1 MIKQAKWYIHPI
13 LIFTLSTV
21 ALGISL
27 FLYIYW
33 YWTVSESLK
42 SIIARYQLDPNQF
55 FEAQTWVV
63 ILVLSILVGI
73 ILTGI
78 LIIFNYNLK
87 ALQLY
92 RLQHS
97 FINNFTHEL
106 KTPVT
111 SLKIFLE
118 TFARHEIPR
127 EDQLKYIEFMLQDI
141 ERLSLNINSILN
153 VARMESKVYEGEFTP
168 VHIVEFI
175 GNFLDGNTH
184 VFRES
189 EIRVEDT
196 NGREYLLALNVPL
209 FEILL
214 MNIFTNAIKYND
226 SERPRIDV
234 SFGLQD
240 KMLQIRFRDNG
251 IGIARNERKKIF
263 RKFYQGSHKEDRV
276 LVRGSGIGLYMVQQI
291 AKLHKGK
298 VSADS
303 EGAGKG
309 SVFTLSLP
317 IRQELQE
324 HS

>member
-1 MIKQAKWYIHPI
+1 M
-13 LIFTLSTV
+13 
-21 ALGISL
+21 
-27 FLYIYW
+27 
-33 YWTVSESLK
+33 TVSSSLK

-73 ILTGI
+73 ILIGI
-78 LIIFNYNLK
+78 LIIFNYNMK
-87 ALQLY
+87 SLQLY
-92 RLQHS
+92 RLQNS

-127 EDQLKYIEFMLQDI
+127 EEQLKYIGFMLQDI

-153 VARMESKVYEGEFTP
+153 VARMESRVYEGEFTA
-168 VHIVEFI
+168 VKIVEFVR
-175 GNFLDGNTH
+175 NFLAGNTH
-184 VFRES
+184 IFRDS
-189 EIRVEDT
+189 EIRVEDAD
-196 NGREYLLALNVPL
+196 GRDYVLELNVPL

-214 MNIFTNAIKYND
+214 MNIFTNAIRYND
-226 SERPRIDV
+226 SEKPRVDV

-240 KMLQIRFRDNG
+240 KMLQVCFRDNG
-251 IGIARNERKKIF
+251 IGIAKNERKKIF
-263 RKFYQGSHKEDRV
+263 RKFYQGSRHEDRV

-298 VSADS
+298 IAADS

-317 IRQELQE
+317 FQPKLQEL
-324 HS
+324 S

>member
-1 MIKQAKWYIHPI
+1 MLKQTRWYIHPI
-13 LIFTLSTV
+13 LIFALSTIT
-21 ALGISL
+21 LGISL

-33 YWTVSESLK
+33 YVTVSSSLK

-73 ILTGI
+73 ILIGI
-78 LIIFNYNLK
+78 LIIFNYNMK
-87 ALQLY
+87 SLQLY
-92 RLQHS
+92 RLQNS

-127 EDQLKYIEFMLQDI
+127 EEQLKYIGFMLQDI

-153 VARMESKVYEGEFTP
+153 VARMESKVYEGEFTA
-168 VHIVEFI
+168 VKIVEFVR
-175 GNFLDGNTH
+175 NFLAGNSH
-184 VFRES
+184 IFRDS

-196 NGREYLLALNVPL
+196 DGRDYVLELNVPL

-214 MNIFTNAIKYND
+214 MNIFTNALRYND
-226 SERPRIDV
+226 SEKPRVDV

-240 KMLQIRFRDNG
+240 KMLQVRFCDNG
-251 IGIARNERKKIF
+251 IGIAKNERKKIF
-263 RKFYQGSHKEDRV
+263 RKFYQGSRHEDRV

-298 VSADS
+298 IAADS
-303 EGAGKG
+303 EGPGKG

-317 IRQELQE
+317 FQPKLQEL
-324 HS
+324 S

>member
-1 MIKQAKWYIHPI
+1 MLKQTRWYIHPI
-13 LIFTLSTV
+13 LIFALSTIT
-21 ALGISL
+21 LGISL

-33 YWTVSESLK
+33 YVTVSSSLK

-73 ILTGI
+73 ILIGI
-78 LIIFNYNLK
+78 LIIFNYNMK
-87 ALQLY
+87 SLQLY
-92 RLQHS
+92 RLQNS

-127 EDQLKYIEFMLQDI
+127 EEQLKYIGFMLQDI

-153 VARMESKVYEGEFTP
+153 VARMESKVYEGEFTA
-168 VHIVEFI
+168 VKIVEFVR
-175 GNFLDGNTH
+175 NFLAGNTH
-184 VFRES
+184 IFREA
-189 EIRVEDT
+189 EIRIEDAD
-196 NGREYLLALNVPL
+196 GRDYVLELNVPL

-214 MNIFTNAIKYND
+214 MNIFTNAIRYND
-226 SERPRIDV
+226 SEKPRVDV

-240 KMLQIRFRDNG
+240 KMLQVRFRDNG
-251 IGIARNERKKIF
+251 IGIAKNERKKIF
-263 RKFYQGSHKEDRV
+263 RKFYQGSRHEDRV

-298 VSADS
+298 IAADS

-317 IRQELQE
+317 FKPKLQEL
-324 HS
+324 S

>member
-1 MIKQAKWYIHPI
+1 MLKQTRWYIHPI
-13 LIFTLSTV
+13 LIFALSTIT
-21 ALGISL
+21 LGISL

-33 YWTVSESLK
+33 YVTVSSSLK
-42 SIIARYQLDPNQF
+42 AVIARYQLDPNQF

-87 ALQLY
+87 SLQLY
-92 RLQHS
+92 RLQNS

-127 EDQLKYIEFMLQDI
+127 EEQLKYIGFMLQDI

-153 VARMESKVYEGEFTP
+153 VARMESRVYEGEFTA
-168 VHIVEFI
+168 VKIVEFVR
-175 GNFLDGNTH
+175 NFLAGNTH
-184 VFRES
+184 IFRDS

-196 NGREYLLALNVPL
+196 DGRDYVLELNVPL

-214 MNIFTNAIKYND
+214 MNIFTNAVRYND
-226 SERPRIDV
+226 SEKPRVDV

-240 KMLQIRFRDNG
+240 KMLQVRFRDNG
-251 IGIARNERKKIF
+251 IGIAKNERKKIF
-263 RKFYQGSHKEDRV
+263 RKFYQGSRHEDRV

-298 VSADS
+298 IAADS

-317 IRQELQE
+317 FQPKLQE
-324 HS
+324 PS